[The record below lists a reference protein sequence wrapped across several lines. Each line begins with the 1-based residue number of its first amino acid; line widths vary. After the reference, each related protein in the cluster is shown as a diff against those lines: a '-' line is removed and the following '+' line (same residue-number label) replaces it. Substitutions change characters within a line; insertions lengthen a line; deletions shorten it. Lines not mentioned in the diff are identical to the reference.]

1 MTVYPQ
7 VLRNR
12 PRMVAGLVLG
22 VAVAVLLAGA
32 HMRPMI
38 RVLVSWDVAVW
49 TYLALMWLETRLSA
63 HARRG
68 A

>member
-12 PRMVAGLVLG
+12 PRMVTGFVLG
-22 VAVAVLLAGA
+22 VVVGMLLASA

-49 TYLALMWLETRLSA
+49 TYLALM
-63 HARRG
+63 
-68 A
+68 